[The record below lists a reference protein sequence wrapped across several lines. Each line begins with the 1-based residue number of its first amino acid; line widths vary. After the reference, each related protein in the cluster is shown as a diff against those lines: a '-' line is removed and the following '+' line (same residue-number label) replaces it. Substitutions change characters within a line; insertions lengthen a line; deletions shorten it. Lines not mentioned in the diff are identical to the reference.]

1 MDYLVYYFLKLIFNT
16 ITLQLMHKYIPYLLA
31 DIKNASRHEDFYSS
45 YKPSIENYF
54 EAVESFLDP
63 NASLKSFSSH
73 CGIDSSDFPP
83 AEQLSEEEMKMVVN
97 ELHKMMFTWN
107 ISVDLPD
114 DIPADF
120 AYKLSV
126 EVLDRKLA
134 ILNHGIVGVD
144 FCTGNPEGCELKDY
158 CPCSKMDSTRFDF
171 DPNMDQGENELPY

>member
-1 MDYLVYYFLKLIFNT
+1 
-16 ITLQLMHKYIPYLLA
+16 MHIYIPYLLA
-31 DIKNASRHEDFYSS
+31 DIENASRNEDFYTS

-83 AEQLSEEEMKMVVN
+83 ADQLSDEEMRTVVKA
-97 ELHKMMFTWN
+97 LHKMMFTWN
-107 ISVDLPD
+107 ISMDLPED
-114 DIPADF
+114 LPADF
-120 AYKLSV
+120 AYKLTV

-144 FCTGNPEGCELKDY
+144 YCTGNPEGCELKEY
-158 CPCSKMDSTRFDF
+158 CPCSKMDRSNYDF
-171 DPNMDQGENELPY
+171 NANLDIDENELPY